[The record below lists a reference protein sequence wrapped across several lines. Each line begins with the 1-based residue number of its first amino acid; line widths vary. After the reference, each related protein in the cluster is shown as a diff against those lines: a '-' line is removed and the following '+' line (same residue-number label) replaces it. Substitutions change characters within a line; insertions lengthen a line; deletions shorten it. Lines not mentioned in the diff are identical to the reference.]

1 MTNDKSTLLK
11 ISVLFLA
18 IQLVLIFELAGS
30 GQSSYARSVMA
41 TTFCWTLYTFLEA
54 RYGFYMN
61 TYVRGIIIL
70 SLLGDSFFGSYLDF
84 YQTSFTFDK
93 MLHVFGSYSF
103 SLFAYILTVQLLRH
117 PLSSPF
123 KFIFILS
130 LGLSIGAFYEILEFL
145 TDTISHPNPI
155 SQPSLL
161 DTDLDLVGD
170 LIGAMIAAIHGTYRT
185 FMNQNF

>member
-1 MTNDKSTLLK
+1 MIKDKSTLLK
-11 ISVLFLA
+11 VSVLFLA
-18 IQLVLIFELAGS
+18 IQLVLIFQLNNL
-30 GQSSYARSVMA
+30 GQSSYARSVM
-41 TTFCWTLYTFLEA
+41 TTTSFWMLYTFLEA

-61 TYVRGIIIL
+61 TYVRGIAIL
-70 SLLGDSFFGSYLDF
+70 SLLCDSFIGSYLDF

-93 MLHVFGSYSF
+93 LLHIFGSYSV
-103 SLFAYILTVQLLRH
+103 SLFAYILAVQLLRH

-130 LGLSIGAFYEILEFL
+130 LGLSLGAFYEILEFL
-145 TDTISHPNPI
+145 TDTISHPTPV

-161 DTDLDLVGD
+161 DTNLDLISD

-185 FMNQNF
+185 FMNHNF